1 VASVIRYFN
10 ADSVGGD
17 GTTDALT
24 GANAAYATL
33 AAWQTAEATNLVT
46 AGDTHKLILNGDTDV
61 TSAFTLS
68 STAGWTTSATYDL
81 TMERASDSSMKIL
94 VAASWTAVF
103 YVQVANVKLDNL
115 WVENTTTSA
124 FQPFVFSFTGGDLI
138 VDRCVG
144 IANVQSNNNIY
155 NIGNQ
160 PANSTTIIARS
171 VGAGATVGLDASWS
185 NITVKLYN
193 NTLYG
198 NARNYE
204 TRGCTHLI
212 MKNNLGT
219 DSGTQDYDLNLD
231 HTTVTTSNNVSSD
244 ATSPDTAYRNKTVTY
259 TDAANDDFSLA
270 SSDTGATGQGADLS
284 SDPDY
289 PFSTDRVG
297 VTFGNPWSSG
307 AYAAFADASSND
319 FASTLGPAT
328 LVAAGNTVTSST
340 GTLSSTL
347 DNSTLAAT
355 GSAVYTGTLTATL
368 SDATLNAAGSLAFT
382 GSLSQTLDDTT
393 QSAAGLLSFIGTM
406 STALDDVTLAA
417 SGTSI
422 SAGAEGTLTAT
433 LDDTLLAAQGAIDP
447 IGLLGITL
455 DPTSLNASGLQQV
468 AGTFTDLLSNAS
480 LAAVGGT
487 GSADEG
493 LCMRIIHD
501 REYNSFSES
510 FSQRDNESIIYQ
522 INFTRLMV
530 DRGSSISSVTWSSN
544 GATITNPSLA
554 SNITQATLRSS
565 SRHNTIKVVAT
576 QADGVNRIKTID
588 LRTIDSDSSGGYN

>member
-1 VASVIRYFN
+1 MASVIRYFN

-81 TMERASDSSMKIL
+81 TIERASDSSMKIL

-270 SSDTGATGQGADLS
+270 SSDTGATGQGTDLS

-319 FASTLGPAT
+319 FASTLAPAT
-328 LVAAGNTVTSST
+328 LVAAGNTTNTGTVASTLGPATLVAVGEAANT
-340 GTLSSTL
+340 GTLTTTL
-347 DNSTLAAT
+347 SPATLSAAGNTANSGNVVTTLGLATLAAT
-355 GSAVYTGTLTATL
+355 GNSANYGNLAVTLAPATLAALGDVVNTGTLT
-368 SDATLNAAGSLAFT
+368 
-382 GSLSQTLDDTT
+382 
-393 QSAAGLLSFIGTM
+393 
-406 STALDDVTLAA
+406 VTLA
-417 SGTSI
+417 S
-422 SAGAEGTLTAT
+422 AT
-433 LDDTLLAAQGAIDP
+433 LVATGNMKGLGTFSTVLAPATLAAANGAY
-447 IGLLGITL
+447 
-455 DPTSLNASGLQQV
+455 SGSY
-468 AGTFTDLLSNAS
+468 TDLI
-480 LAAVGGT
+480 VGEMT
-487 GSADEG
+487 
-493 LCMRIIHD
+493 
-501 REYNSFSES
+501 Y
-510 FSQRDNESIIYQ
+510 SIQTDIV
-522 INFTRLMV
+522 R
-530 DRGSSISSVTWSSN
+530 
-544 GATITNPSLA
+544 
-554 SNITQATLRSS
+554 
-565 SRHNTIKVVAT
+565 
-576 QADGVNRIKTID
+576 
-588 LRTIDSDSSGGYN
+588 